1 MAGVAPLVAGLGG
14 VHAVDPGEATG
25 RVLLAPGGCPACLT
39 AGREGNPE
47 LVSGWLCTLAAQVLD
62 TLSPRCPPSR
72 GGRIASMVPPRA
84 GSRS

>member
-62 TLSPRCPPSR
+62 TPHGAHPAGAGGLPRCSPP
-72 GGRIASMVPPRA
+72 GG
-84 GSRS
+84 